1 MAGSPQSTALAND
14 DLFVDVGGNAKA
26 LGTHSA
32 ASAVTDTFA
41 GAGMAV
47 GFGAFLAAAQG
58 TAVSVPHSITGAYA
72 LGGDTHDATTSTHF
86 SNFSID
92 FPYGQAPVS
101 LSASMVF
108 VGIQS
113 SDLSPTIPGVHDSFS
128 SVGNISH
135 HAVA

>member
-1 MAGSPQSTALAND
+1 MAGSPHSTALAND
-14 DLFVDVGGNAKA
+14 DLFVGVGGNANA
-26 LGTHSA
+26 LGTHSV
-32 ASAVTDTFA
+32 ASAVTDTSA

-58 TAVSVPHSITGAYA
+58 TAVSVPHSTTAAYA
-72 LGGDTHDATTSTHF
+72 LGGDTNDATTSTQF

-92 FPYGQAPVS
+92 FPHGQAPVS

-113 SDLSPTIPGVHDSFS
+113 SELLPTIPSMHDSFS

-135 HAVA
+135 YAVA